1 MPPVRLSKSAE
12 RWFLT
17 KVAELAEV
25 SPAAARK
32 LIERLE
38 RQKTLLSSFPQ
49 MTEKGILEGTRKVSM
64 PPLVLTIRARG
75 GMVEIA
81 AIRDARQKDAYA
93 PAELIPA
100 DPNDDDDDKEE
111 TYSGVA
117 CCRFRGHRD

>member
-1 MPPVRLSKSAE
+1 MN
-12 RWFLT
+12 

-25 SPAAARK
+25 NPAAARR

-38 RQKTLLSSFPQ
+38 RQKGLLSSFPQ
-49 MTEKGILEGTRKVSM
+49 MNERGVLEGTRKVSM

-93 PAELIPA
+93 PTELRTT
-100 DPNDDDDDKEE
+100 DDNDDEEDDNEK
-111 TYSGVA
+111 TYRGGVKP
-117 CCRFRGHRD
+117 GP

>member
-38 RQKTLLSSFPQ
+38 RQKGLLSSFPQ
-49 MTEKGILEGTRKVSM
+49 MTERGILEGTRKVSM

-75 GMVEIA
+75 GTVEIA
-81 AIRDARQKDAYA
+81 AIRDGRQKDAYA
-93 PAELIPA
+93 PTELRVA
-100 DPNDDDDDKEE
+100 DYIDDEDANEE
-111 TYSGVA
+111 IYSSGA
-117 CCRFRGHRD
+117 KLGL